1 MAKKNSNETR
11 IDIKTILLGDSGVG
25 KTSLIN
31 VLTGV
36 PFDLETVCTI
46 STTYVSKEYNF
57 NDNQY
62 KVNLW
67 DTAGEE
73 KYRQLTKLFY
83 KGSDIVIFVYDISS
97 KSSFKGLN
105 SWIKEVKDIVDNKYT
120 CGLVGNKKDLFLKEE
135 VKETEA
141 QNLAKEHNIKYKLV
155 SEKDDK
161 KSFDDFLQELIKDT
175 EDILKEKTKNLS
187 LKNKKKE
194 KKKWS
199 C

>member
-1 MAKKNSNETR
+1 MSNKNDNEKK
-11 IDIKTILLGDSGVG
+11 IDVKTILLGESGVG

-31 VLTGV
+31 VLTGF
-36 PFDLETVCTI
+36 PFVKETVSTI
-46 STTYVSKEYNF
+46 STTYVSKEYNI
-57 NDNQY
+57 NNNQY

-105 SWIKEVKDIVDNKYT
+105 SWIKEVKDIVDNKYI

-135 VKETEA
+135 VKEDEA

-155 SEKDDK
+155 SAKDDP
-161 KSFDDFLQELIKDT
+161 KSFDVFLQELIKDS
-175 EDILKEKTKNLS
+175 EDILKEKTKNYS

-194 KKKWS
+194 KKKW
-199 C
+199 CC

>member
-97 KSSFKGLN
+97 KSSFKALK
-105 SWIKEVKDIVDNKYT
+105 SWIKEVKDIIDNKYT

-135 VKETEA
+135 VKEAEA
-141 QNLAKEHNIKYKLV
+141 QNLAKEHKIKYKLV
-155 SEKDDK
+155 SAKDDP
-161 KSFDDFLQELIKDT
+161 KSFDDFLQELIKDS
-175 EDILKEKTKNLS
+175 EDILQEKTKNLS
-187 LKNKKKE
+187 LKTKKKE
-194 KKKWS
+194 KRKWG

>member
-1 MAKKNSNETR
+1 MSKKNSNER
-11 IDIKTILLGDSGVG
+11 KMEIKTILLGESGVG

-36 PFDLETVCTI
+36 LFNQETVCTI
-46 STTYVSKEYNF
+46 STTYVSKEYDIN
-57 NDNQY
+57 NNQY

-105 SWIKEVKDIVDNKYT
+105 SWIKEVKDIVDNKYI

-135 VKETEA
+135 VKEAEA

-155 SEKDDK
+155 SAKDDP
-161 KSFDDFLQELIKDT
+161 KSFDDFLQELIKDSV
-175 EDILKEKTKNLS
+175 DILKEKTKNYS

-194 KKKWS
+194 KKKWG